1 MSAVVDPDTGARTW
15 VSVQE
20 GLPDGFAPADLA
32 GALAQEIPERH
43 GDEYLIYERD
53 GEWVLAIGAR
63 ASVELDSDGLRI
75 VRDGTIEKR
84 DWSGH
89 PGAAL
94 EQAVNE
100 ISDGTHR
107 VFGWVAFEF
116 GTYRFNL
123 QHRLAPGTPLARV
136 FAPRAEVVI
145 TADGVSVSDESYV
158 EDISRL
164 IEQGVPAIPA
174 PASIDLAP
182 DPSDYRGRVGIATA
196 EIRSETCTTR

>member
-1 MSAVVDPDTGARTW
+1 M
-15 VSVQE
+15 
-20 GLPDGFAPADLA
+20 
-32 GALAQEIPERH
+32 
-43 GDEYLIYERD
+43 
-53 GEWVLAIGAR
+53 LAIGAR

-100 ISDGTHR
+100 ISDGMHR

-116 GTYRFNL
+116 GTYRF
-123 QHRLAPGTPLARV
+123 TRV

-196 EIRSETCTTR
+196 EPPRSGRACTTR